1 MIFFESW
8 QELFRIA
15 VSALLVY
22 IFIVTGVRFMG
33 KRSTAQMNNFDWI
46 VTVALGSIVGSAII
60 LKDVV
65 LVEVFLAM
73 GLLLG
78 LQYAVTKAAARWDV
92 VSRSVRAPPTLLFYG
107 GVFHEKAMFEERVT
121 RSEIEGAAREA
132 GYSDLSGVQ
141 AVILES
147 SAKLSILGKK
157 GDPMGLLDNVERT
170 SLDEAKY

>member
-8 QELFRIA
+8 QELFRVA

-22 IFIVTGVRFMG
+22 VFIVVGIRFMG

-78 LQYAVTKAAARWDV
+78 LQYAVTKAAVRWNV

-107 GVFHEKAMFEERVT
+107 GIFHEEVMFKERVT

-132 GYSDLSGVQ
+132 GYSDLSSVQ

-147 SAKLSILGKK
+147 SAKLSILGKNS
-157 GDPMGLLDNVERT
+157 DPMGLLDNVERT
-170 SLDEAKY
+170 LPDDT

>member
-1 MIFFESW
+1 MLFFESW
-8 QELFRIA
+8 AELFRIA

-22 IFIVTGVRFMG
+22 VFIVAGIRLMG

-65 LVEVFLAM
+65 LAEVFLAM

-78 LQYAVTKAAARWDV
+78 FQYAITKAAVRWDA
-92 VSRSVRAPPTLLFYG
+92 VSKSVRAVPTLLFYQG
-107 GVFHEKAMFEERVT
+107 TFHWEAMAKERVT
-121 RSEIEGAAREA
+121 RSEIEGAARES
-132 GYSDLSGVQ
+132 GYRDLSEVG

-147 SAKLSILGKK
+147 SAKLSVLGKS
-157 GDPMGLLDNVERT
+157 DADAGLLEDVET
-170 SLDEAKY
+170 MDSSDV

>member
-1 MIFFESW
+1 MLFFESW
-8 QELFRIA
+8 AELFRIT

-22 IFIVTGVRFMG
+22 VFIIAGVRFMG

-65 LVEVFLAM
+65 LVEVFLAI

-78 LQYAVTKAAARWDV
+78 FQYALTKAAVRWNA
-92 VSRSVRAPPTLLFYG
+92 VSQAVRAPPTLLFYQG
-107 GVFHEKAMFEERVT
+107 TFHWEAMSQERVT
-121 RSEIEGAAREA
+121 RSEIEGAARES
-132 GYSDLSGVQ
+132 GYRDLSEVG

-147 SAKLSILGKK
+147 SAKLSVLGKS
-157 GDPMGLLDNVERT
+157 DADAGLLDDVETRD
-170 SLDEAKY
+170 SSV